1 MNIPGS
7 DVYLNGAW
15 LPRGEA
21 RVSAFDRGFIFGD
34 GIYEVIP
41 VYGRKP
47 FLMDRHLERMVDNL
61 AKVKISDPHGGP
73 AGWAK
78 LVQELVDR
86 QAFENQKLY
95 IQVTRGTA
103 PRLHSFPDGA
113 APTVFMFTDEMT
125 ILSDERAKQGFKGV
139 TMPDFRWLR
148 GDIKSISLL
157 AAVLGSEHA
166 RQHDATEL
174 IFVREGIVTEGASSN
189 VLICK
194 DGQLSSPVVDRRIL
208 PGVTVSLAE
217 EVAAKIG
224 MPVEHRDIAEG
235 ELRAADEVMIT
246 SSGKEVVAIV
256 SLDGKPVGDGRSGPA
271 FAKLWEGYRKASGV
285 RG

>member
-1 MNIPGS
+1 MNIAGS
-7 DVYLNGAW
+7 DVYLNGDW
-15 LPRGEA
+15 VPRGEA

-47 FLMDRHLERMVDNL
+47 FLMDRHLERMAENL
-61 AKVKISDPHGGP
+61 AKVKIADPHGV

-78 LVQELVDR
+78 LVQQLVDR
-86 QAFENQKLY
+86 QDFENQKLY
-95 IQVTRGTA
+95 IQVTRGAA
-103 PRLHSFPDGA
+103 PRLHSFPEA
-113 APTVFMFTDEMT
+113 SEPTVFMFTDEMT
-125 ILSDERAKQGFKGV
+125 ILSDERARQGFKGV

-157 AAVLGSEHA
+157 AAVMGSEHA
-166 RQHDATEL
+166 RQHGATEL
-174 IFVREGIVTEGASSN
+174 IFIRDGIVTEGASSN
-189 VLICK
+189 VVICK
-194 DGQLSSPVVDRRIL
+194 DGQLCSPVTDRRIL

-224 MPVEHRDIAEG
+224 MPIEHRDIAEG

-246 SSGKEVVAIV
+246 SSGKEIVAIV
-256 SLDGKPVGDGRSGPA
+256 ELDGKPVGTGQSGAA
-271 FAKLWEGYRKASGV
+271 FAKLWDGYRSASGV

>member
-7 DVYLNGAW
+7 DVYLNGEW

-41 VYGRKP
+41 VYNRKP

-61 AKVKISDPHGGP
+61 AKVKIPDPHGGVE
-73 AGWAK
+73 GWAK
-78 LVQELVDR
+78 LVQALVDR

-95 IQVTRGTA
+95 IQITRGAA
-103 PRLHSFPDGA
+103 PRLHSFPDKA
-113 APTVFMFTDEMT
+113 EPTVFMFTDEMM
-125 ILSDERAKQGFKGV
+125 ILSDERAKEGFKGV

-174 IFVREGIVTEGASSN
+174 IFIREGIVTEGASSN

-194 DGQLSSPVVDRRIL
+194 DGQLSSPVTDRRIL

-217 EVAAKIG
+217 EVAAKVG

-246 SSGKEVVAIV
+246 SSGKEIVAIV
-256 SLDGKPVGDGRSGPA
+256 SLDGKPVGDGKSGPA
-271 FAKLWEGYRKASGV
+271 FAKLWDGYREASGV